1 MSGSGNGAARAEL
14 ADVVA
19 RIVADFEGVTT
30 RASGPATEFL
40 RGGQLFA
47 EQRGASVS
55 LRLGGDIAEA
65 ALRTP
70 ATAESRRGDEWME
83 FQPNVANPQDL
94 DRLRAW
100 LTIGWRTAQ
109 RQN

>member
-1 MSGSGNGAARAEL
+1 MPTNGSANDSVSGLVDRLTGEL
-14 ADVVA
+14 GSVSH
-19 RIVADFEGVTT
+19 REIGGTT
-30 RASGPATEFL
+30 EYL
-40 RGGQLFA
+40 RGGSVFA
-47 EQRGASVS
+47 VVRGRQIELK
-55 LRLGGDIAEA
+55 LRPDIAEA

-70 ATAESRRGDEWME
+70 STTASSRGPEWIVFE
-83 FQPNVANPQDL
+83 PRPNEAQDV

>member
-1 MSGSGNGAARAEL
+1 MPANGSADDSLSTLVERVAGEL
-14 ADVVA
+14 G
-19 RIVADFEGVTT
+19 GVSH
-30 RASGPATEFL
+30 REIGGSTEYL
-40 RGGQLFA
+40 RGGLAFA
-47 EQRGASVS
+47 IVRGRQIE
-55 LRLGGDIAEA
+55 LRLRPDIAEA

-70 ATAESRRGDEWME
+70 STTSSARGPEWITFEPDADE
-83 FQPNVANPQDL
+83 PQDA

>member
-1 MSGSGNGAARAEL
+1 MPTNGSANHTL
-14 ADVVA
+14 ADLVERLTDELGGVSTRQVGGATDVA
-19 RIVADFEGVTT
+19 R
-30 RASGPATEFL
+30 GPSIFAAV
-40 RGGQLFA
+40 RGS
-47 EQRGASVS
+47 RVS
-55 LRLGGDIAEA
+55 LRLRPDIAEA

-70 ATAESRRGDEWME
+70 RTSPSTRGPEWIE
-83 FQPNVANPQDL
+83 FEPDTDDPQDV